1 MDKLWYI
8 MTMQYYL
15 VLKVHELS
23 SHGENL
29 NLYYKVKEANLKR
42 LGFQLENILK
52 KGKTMERVK
61 RSLVARKKGEERDG

>member
-42 LGFQLENILK
+42 LGFQL
-52 KGKTMERVK
+52 
-61 RSLVARKKGEERDG
+61 